1 MICQSTRREEQQC
14 HVWKWPV
21 REVFSHVPKRSDH
34 WGNADSLCSLEFFV
48 FCPLGDI
55 FSTVGLRAPPAM
67 ALPRLLAASWPRL
80 RCVALLELVARA
92 AAEVG
97 VVLFIASPQLHT
109 SFREVFV
116 RVKLPII
123 KNGAKYL
130 VEIHVR
136 LLLPRIVNNA
146 FNIRTQ

>member
-1 MICQSTRREEQQC
+1 MSRTGPSAKFSRTCQKGLIIGVMLTRFA
-14 HVWKWPV
+14 HV
-21 REVFSHVPKRSDH
+21 
-34 WGNADSLCSLEFFV
+34 EFFV
-48 FCPLGDI
+48 FFPLGDI